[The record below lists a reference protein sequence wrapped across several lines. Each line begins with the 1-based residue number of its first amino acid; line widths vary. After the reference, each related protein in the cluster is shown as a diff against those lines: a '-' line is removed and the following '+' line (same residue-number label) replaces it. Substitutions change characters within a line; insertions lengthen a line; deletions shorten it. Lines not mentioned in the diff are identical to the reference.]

1 VREVTNI
8 ARRIAGI
15 LLMERELDAGYRE
28 VKTGREAR
36 ATEHAANTGPPGPT

>member
-15 LLMERELDAGYRE
+15 LLMERELDGGYRRCTRYRGHSE
-28 VKTGREAR
+28 
-36 ATEHAANTGPPGPT
+36 